1 MPIAIVL
8 DRCASVLIV
17 SVTNY
22 IDVGREGLG
31 LMPFATFFLL
41 CTHAPIPC
49 LRILTITQR

>member
-41 CTHAPIPC
+41 CTHAPIP
-49 LRILTITQR
+49 